1 MAIEGDAG
9 LVYLACMEAVWP
21 PELVLRQLLSYVHYK
36 SVLFAYLRTLFQRS
50 VGGHLRDLPVQLLEI
65 FASQHI
71 VLDSMV
77 PSFGFTRL
85 LCFVSGRSLKTSI
98 AQARIA
104 VANLSEALA
113 LMFPSR
119 LFELL

>member
-1 MAIEGDAG
+1 
-9 LVYLACMEAVWP
+9 MEAVWP

-36 SVLFAYLRTLFQRS
+36 SVLFAYLRTPFQRS

-65 FASQHI
+65 FASQYI
-71 VLDSMV
+71 VLDSMI